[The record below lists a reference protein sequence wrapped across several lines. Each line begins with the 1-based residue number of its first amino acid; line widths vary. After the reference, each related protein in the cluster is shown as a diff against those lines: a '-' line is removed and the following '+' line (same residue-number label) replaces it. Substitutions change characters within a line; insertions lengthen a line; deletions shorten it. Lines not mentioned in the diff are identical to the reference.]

1 MDAGDIVNQIKD
13 VANHRALTPENKLE
27 EIGRLLKEQK
37 KAKKGKGETRE
48 EPAQTGFDRE
58 G

>member
-1 MDAGDIVNQIKD
+1 MDAGEIVNRIKD
-13 VANHRALTPENKLE
+13 VANHWGMTPENKLD
-27 EIGRLLKEQK
+27 EITKLLKSEK
-37 KAKKGKGETRE
+37 KGKKGKGETRE